1 MLRDF
6 KEVKLE
12 IHEHK
17 LIENG
22 WGYDVSD
29 NTGTFVF
36 FYNSGSNK
44 VKGYL
49 SYPKNIS
56 RKLPVIIWNRGG
68 NDKSGRLDDFLAAGM
83 LGEIAS
89 WGYIVFASQYRDND
103 EFGGKDLYDVLNLIN
118 EAKLFEFSD
127 GNRIG
132 MEGWSRGGM
141 MSYLALS
148 KTNDVNTCIIIA
160 GLADLIYNEKYN
172 KKLGLEYKKH
182 FGTDDKNEFVKKMKD
197 RSAKYWPDKISE
209 NTSILFIHGTDD
221 DKISVEDSKIMYE
234 KLSELNK
241 NTKYD
246 LKIINGG
253 DHFLK
258 NKKKEVALLRR
269 SWFKSNL
276 QFNS

>member
-1 MLRDF
+1 MLKDL
-6 KEVKLE
+6 KEVKFG
-12 IHEHK
+12 IYEHK

-22 WGYDVSD
+22 WGYDVAN
-29 NTGTFVF
+29 NTNTFMF
-36 FYNSGSNK
+36 FYNSGRNK

-56 RKLPVIIWNRGG
+56 GKLPVIIWNRGG
-68 NDKSGRLDDFLAAGM
+68 NDKSGLLDDFLAVGM

-89 WGYIVFASQYRDND
+89 WGYVVFSSQYREND
-103 EFGGKDLYDVLNLIN
+103 EFGGDDLYDVLNLIN

-127 GNRIG
+127 GNNIG

-160 GLADLIYNEKYN
+160 GLADLISNEKYN
-172 KKLGLEYKKH
+172 KKLGIVYKKH
-182 FGTDDKNEFVKKMKD
+182 FGTDDVNEFEKKKKE
-197 RSAKYWPDKISE
+197 RSAVYWPDKISV

-221 DKISVEDSKIMYE
+221 DKISAEDSKIMYE
-234 KLSELNK
+234 KLTELNK

-246 LKIINGG
+246 LKLITGG
-253 DHFLK
+253 DHYLK